1 METLLDLSGGNL
13 IFQPAL
19 VFGIKVN
26 RLLGNVLPMGYD
38 QASHLPQAHITWKVK
53 KPLHPMLSA
62 DFAISIEDYTMII
75 TYYSNASPF
84 NLYRPNVCFDPRVP
98 LHFRTNACLSPVFRF
113 LHGVVGTGKGSAS
126 FALLVEIVDVDAGD
140 DAARDTEEQ
149 SGDEEK
155 AMDPIRVPRSLAIEM
170 SVVVEP

>member
-1 METLLDLSGGNL
+1 
-13 IFQPAL
+13 
-19 VFGIKVN
+19 
-26 RLLGNVLPMGYD
+26 
-38 QASHLPQAHITWKVK
+38 
-53 KPLHPMLSA
+53 
-62 DFAISIEDYTMII
+62 MII
-75 TYYSNASPF
+75 THYSNASSF
-84 NLYRPNVCFDPRVP
+84 NFYRPNVCFDLRVP
-98 LHFRTNACLSPVFRF
+98 LRFRTNAYLSPVFRF

-140 DAARDTEEQ
+140 DAARDTKEQ